1 MSEFKV
7 EVIEVGPI
15 EKHSNADSLSVTKV
29 YDYPVIMRTGDYKE
43 GDRAVYIPVE
53 SIVPKDDPRWTFL
66 GDHVRIR
73 AKRLRGIFSMG
84 LLTPADSAW
93 TVGQDVREELKITK
107 YEPPEPL
114 QMGGDNE
121 KCDFD
126 FPKYTDI
133 EGFRRWPNIFQEGE
147 EVYITEKIHGA
158 NGRWMFHDNRL
169 WVGSHN
175 GVKSENND
183 SLWWKIAHEQNLAE
197 RLAAFPD
204 MVVFGEA
211 YGQVQDLKYGTTQ
224 NQYRIAVFD
233 IMDLNTHKYLDLYE
247 YSDFICKSGL
257 PTVPTLYCGPWSESL
272 RDLSNGPSKIEGAG
286 HIREGIVIRPI
297 RERWDDGLGRVILKL
312 IGEDYLLRK
321 EKK

>member
-7 EVIEVGPI
+7 EVVELGPI
-15 EKHSNADSLSVTKV
+15 EKHTNADSLSITKV
-29 YDYPVIMRTGDYKE
+29 YDYPVILRTGDYKE
-43 GDRAVYIPVE
+43 GDKAVYIPVD
-53 SIVPKDDPRWTFL
+53 SIVPKDDPRFAFL

-84 LLTPADSAW
+84 LLAQADPAW
-93 TVGQDVREELKITK
+93 TVGQDVREALRITK

-121 KCDFD
+121 KCPFE

-133 EGFRRWPNIFQEGE
+133 EGFRRWPNILQEGE
-147 EVYITEKIHGA
+147 EVWITEKIHGA
-158 NGRWMFHDNRL
+158 NGRWVFHDGRL

-175 GVKSENND
+175 GIKAENND
-183 SLWWKIAHEQNLAE
+183 SLWWKIAHAENLAE

-204 MVVFGEA
+204 KIVFGEA

-224 NQYRIAVFD
+224 NQYKIGVFD
-233 IMDLNTHKYLDLYE
+233 IMDLNTRKYLDVDE
-247 YSDFICKSGL
+247 YLEMVGKLGL
-257 PTVPTLYCGPWSESL
+257 PAVPMLHRGPWSESL
-272 RDLSNGPSKIEGAG
+272 RDLSNGPSNVAGAD
-286 HIREGIVIRPI
+286 HMREGIVIRPI
-297 RERWDDGLGRVILKL
+297 KERWDDGLGRVILKL